1 MFMGLA
7 IVADDYFVPALDKL
21 AESKYKYSSRIHQTE
36 LFVWFGRFAV
46 ISRHSVARRESRR
59 ALDAMCQFFPF

>member
-21 AESKYKYSSRIHQTE
+21 AESKYSST
-36 LFVWFGRFAV
+36 VP
-46 ISRHSVARRESRR
+46 ESRQKYLFGSGFSASSADTAR
-59 ALDAMCQFFPF
+59 

>member
-21 AESKYKYSSRIHQTE
+21 AESKYKYSSRINQTE
-36 LFVWFGRFAV
+36 LFVWFGRF
-46 ISRHSVARRESRR
+46 ISRHNAVR
-59 ALDAMCQFFPF
+59 AVDANHAMC

>member
-21 AESKYKYSSRIHQTE
+21 AESKYG
-36 LFVWFGRFAV
+36 FRFQNTDPLRPATPL
-46 ISRHSVARRESRR
+46 
-59 ALDAMCQFFPF
+59 LD